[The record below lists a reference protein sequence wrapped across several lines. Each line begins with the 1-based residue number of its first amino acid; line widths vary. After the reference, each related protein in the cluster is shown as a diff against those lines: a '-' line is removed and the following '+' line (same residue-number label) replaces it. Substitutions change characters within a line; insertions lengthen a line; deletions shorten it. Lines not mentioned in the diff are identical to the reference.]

1 MAFFRVSVGV
11 VAKSD
16 GGSVRRRSAYVRG
29 TAFDEFDFLHKA
41 SELQDNGILLPAHAN
56 DDYLDPEVLWSSV
69 EATETAVNAVLG
81 RTLEIAI
88 PLEVPEDLHTKFAT
102 DMLQFIVDDYGLG
115 IEWAIHKDWSEQLGK
130 YTYHV
135 HSTATTRRFD
145 TEGIMTKKVNKDRE
159 FKSLCSKS
167 RATGGKILIRGVVSE
182 QMNSWMDV
190 HGIDAEVTHNAHD
203 DRELIIPDMP
213 YSVRKAYQ
221 RWQEAVK
228 VAELQDTPA
237 PDCPYYVQ
245 TYLDEISAV
254 KELRAAKAA
263 IETIRKQSGGLYALD
278 QEAWETFY
286 KPSPFISVVSTD
298 VENTDEAAYAVS
310 DKLDLIFNGM
320 SGNDTCD
327 PPALSTHQKSLK

>member
-1 MAFFRVSVGV
+1 
-11 VAKSD
+11 
-16 GGSVRRRSAYVRG
+16 
-29 TAFDEFDFLHKA
+29 
-41 SELQDNGILLPAHAN
+41 
-56 DDYLDPEVLWSSV
+56 
-69 EATETAVNAVLG
+69 
-81 RTLEIAI
+81 
-88 PLEVPEDLHTKFAT
+88 
-102 DMLQFIVDDYGLG
+102 
-115 IEWAIHKDWSEQLGK
+115 
-130 YTYHV
+130 
-135 HSTATTRRFD
+135 
-145 TEGIMTKKVNKDRE
+145 
-159 FKSLCSKS
+159 
-167 RATGGKILIRGVVSE
+167 
-182 QMNSWMDV
+182 MDV

-228 VAELQDTPA
+228 AAELQDTPA
-237 PDCPYYVQ
+237 PDCPYYVR

-263 IETIRKQSGGLYALD
+263 LETIRKQSGELYALD

-286 KPSPFISVVSTD
+286 KPSPFISIVSPD